1 MAIEANRT
9 NHDLE
14 TLRIERP
21 QERPRRKRSWWIA
34 IAMVRVL
41 ATSLGAAGYVM
52 YARRIGRPP
61 TVQTMMIV
69 ARTDGKSSV
78 LLTGSGYIVT
88 RHKYIT
94 IGTKILG
101 QIVDE
106 PIEEGQHIKAGDV
119 LARID
124 DRDYQAQLRQAI
136 AIRDV
141 AKANLHLLQ
150 DKADRARHLI
160 KSGAIS
166 TDDFETAITAAEV
179 AQAELERDEAAVD
192 YAKFNVNQCVI
203 TSPINGIVLKKY
215 RELGDTIN
223 FGGQIQAG
231 GGATEIA
238 QLADTDDMRAEV
250 DINEAD
256 IAKVSIG
263 SPVVVALD
271 SYPDNHRRTDTHL
284 RNISL
289 IDVHFGPHIVRVG
302 QLGDVSRASAR
313 LNLTAKIDG
322 VPQFPI
328 FLQDN
333 AVDRRS
339 DDALVHIEFGI
350 IDCRLITFKFG
361 LCNFRGGDCC
371 FKVIRRNSARLDQAA
386 RPVGFVLKEM
396 KVGFGNVS
404 NGNGLTQL
412 RLIVPIIN
420 ARQDIASFDVLP
432 LLDGFF
438 HNLSQD
444 FCADGDIFVAGDDI
458 TRACQQYAGL
468 AVRPRH
474 YHHRLHCGRPADR
487 LGVNEVADSPE
498 NCCKQHHDRN

>member
-1 MAIEANRT
+1 MAIEATRT
-9 NHDLE
+9 NHELE

-21 QERPRRKRSWWIA
+21 QERPRRKRSPLIS
-34 IAMVRVL
+34 IAMLMVL
-41 ATSLGAAGYVM
+41 ATVLGAAGYLI
-52 YARRIGRPP
+52 YAKTIGRPP
-61 TVQTMMIV
+61 AVQTMMIV
-69 ARTDGKSSV
+69 ARTDGQSGV

-88 RHKYIT
+88 RHKYII

-160 KSGAIS
+160 KTGAIS

-203 TSPINGIVLKKY
+203 SSPINGIVLKKY

-231 GGATEIA
+231 GGATDIA

-256 IAKVSIG
+256 IAKVGIG
-263 SPVVVALD
+263 SPATVALD
-271 SYPDNHRRTDTHL
+271 SYPD
-284 RNISL
+284 
-289 IDVHFGPHIVRVG
+289 
-302 QLGDVSRASAR
+302 
-313 LNLTAKIDG
+313 K
-322 VPQFPI
+322 QF
-328 FLQDN
+328 D
-333 AVDRRS
+333 A
-339 DDALVHIEFGI
+339 ALVKVYPAADRQKGTVKIEVQI
-350 IDCRLITFKFG
+350 
-361 LCNFRGGDCC
+361 
-371 FKVIRRNSARLDQAA
+371 A
-386 RPVGFVLKEM
+386 RPDLQIVKPEM
-396 KVGFGNVS
+396 GVKVSFLAQKMK
-404 NGNGLTQL
+404 NGDEP
-412 RLIVPIIN
+412 RLIVPKGAIKT
-420 ARQDIASFDVLP
+420 
-432 LLDGFF
+432 DGTD
-438 HNLSQD
+438 SYVWIVRDGMAKRATIVRGREIETGVEVTQGVE
-444 FCADGDIFVAGDDI
+444 DGDVVIIAAVVALKDGLRV
-458 TRACQQYAGL
+458 RADQSGSAFGKAQTAGT
-468 AVRPRH
+468 
-474 YHHRLHCGRPADR
+474 
-487 LGVNEVADSPE
+487 
-498 NCCKQHHDRN
+498 K

>member
-1 MAIEANRT
+1 MAFEAART
-9 NHDLE
+9 NHELE

-21 QERPRRKRSWWIA
+21 REQPRRKRSRLVSIA
-34 IAMVRVL
+34 ILMLLTTV
-41 ATSLGAAGYVM
+41 LGAASYVI
-52 YARRIGRPP
+52 YARTIGRSP

-101 QIVDE
+101 QIVEE

-141 AKANLHLLQ
+141 AKARLHLLQ
-150 DKADRARHLI
+150 KQADRVSRLNRTR
-160 KSGAIS
+160 AIS
-166 TDDFETAITAAEV
+166 MDDLETAITAAEV

-203 TSPINGIVLKKY
+203 RSPINGIVLKKY

-231 GGATEIA
+231 GGATDIA

-256 IAKVSIG
+256 IAKVGIG

-271 SYPDNHRRTDTHL
+271 SYPDKQFDAALVKVYPAADRQKGTVKIEVQIARPDLQIIKPEMSVKVSFLEIRSPGKLEPVITVPKSAVRHDEGEAYVWTVRE
-284 RNISL
+284 
-289 IDVHFGPHIVRVG
+289 GIVRRVSVVCG
-302 QLGDVSRASAR
+302 LTTETGIEVKQGLNDGDVVVVSPPA
-313 LNLTAKIDG
+313 NLANGRKVSVGTES
-322 VPQFPI
+322 
-328 FLQDN
+328 N
-333 AVDRRS
+333 RR
-339 DDALVHIEFGI
+339 
-350 IDCRLITFKFG
+350 
-361 LCNFRGGDCC
+361 
-371 FKVIRRNSARLDQAA
+371 
-386 RPVGFVLKEM
+386 M
-396 KVGFGNVS
+396 K
-404 NGNGLTQL
+404 
-412 RLIVPIIN
+412 
-420 ARQDIASFDVLP
+420 
-432 LLDGFF
+432 
-438 HNLSQD
+438 
-444 FCADGDIFVAGDDI
+444 
-458 TRACQQYAGL
+458 
-468 AVRPRH
+468 
-474 YHHRLHCGRPADR
+474 
-487 LGVNEVADSPE
+487 
-498 NCCKQHHDRN
+498 